1 MARNLLHLNPTGLAA
16 GLAAFLGIWFGHVVV
31 RAVERRSASIHLPAA
46 AFLLAGLLLEA
57 GAMLAPQ
64 PPLSAALGI
73 LGITAGWDA
82 LEFFR
87 QQRRVMCGH
96 APANPSNPRH
106 VRILAEHKAAT
117 TLDLLDRQ
125 PLGRPVTPEQAQA
138 LVSGQSQEAA

>member
-1 MARNLLHLNPTGLAA
+1 MYLNSTGLAA

-31 RAVERRSASIHLPAA
+31 RAVERRSASIHLPAV
-46 AFLLAGLLLEA
+46 AFLLAGLLLVA
-57 GAMLAPQ
+57 GAVLAPQ

-73 LGITAGWDA
+73 LGVTAAWDT

-87 QQRRVMCGH
+87 QQRRVKRGH

-106 VRILAEHKAAT
+106 RRILAEYPDAT

-125 PLGRPVTPEQAQA
+125 PLGHPITPEQALA
-138 LVSGQSQEAA
+138 SGEPQEAA